1 MLAACL
7 LCRGSSGSR
16 ERMLFCLFVCFRRFP
31 ASSHFFVSQ
40 VFEVGDV
47 DRALGEWREFIS
59 TEKAFCISSFKIPE
73 YFSIT
78 LLFLVFF
85 FMSFC
90 GGDWSPLYLIIS
102 FQVDP
107 SFDSRKHFRKMIS
120 LGIFETWNSM
130 SCSAQVLVW

>member
-1 MLAACL
+1 
-7 LCRGSSGSR
+7 
-16 ERMLFCLFVCFRRFP
+16 MLFCLFVCFRRFP

-78 LLFLVFF
+78 LLFLVLFWFF
-85 FMSFC
+85 FMPFC
-90 GGDWSPLYLIIS
+90 GGRLVSPLSNYQLLGGS
-102 FQVDP
+102 LFRVKKALQKNDF
-107 SFDSRKHFRKMIS
+107 SWHF
-120 LGIFETWNSM
+120 
-130 SCSAQVLVW
+130 